1 MNDEPNPSG
10 PAVGGKHADTRDD
23 LSEALEG
30 LVAMAPLRNSSRAV
44 ENANLKPS
52 NTGPCPDLGDWFRL
66 TTGATATA
74 EKDALLSH
82 ASLCSACLARLRG
95 CQRVL
100 SSDSSPDESKE
111 MANFAALTPQWQH
124 RLAVELAHT
133 PYKTKRGVMP
143 RLYVWATAAV
153 VALLMIAIG
162 TIVWWQHANAPE
174 TLLAKAYSTSR
185 TFDLRV
191 AGAAF
196 APVGDGTHLRGET
209 TGRESA
215 PLLSARAQ
223 IERKL
228 EHNPSD
234 PHYLQLQAR
243 ADILGERYDAAIDIL
258 DRLLATAP
266 VTPSMLTDDGSAYF
280 LRGSATGSENDRATA
295 LDYLR
300 RADELAPNDPVVLF
314 NEALVMEDRGQ
325 VMNAVETWN
334 RYLKF
339 EVDPKWLEEGRQRL
353 KSLEDKLNQM
363 KSHESRMEQHL
374 ASPRSMRA
382 LAADPATLVGI
393 DEELSTTMLP
403 TLLDAAFP
411 LPVDRSRGSPCDE
424 KCLAARSLLR
434 SLASS
439 LESHHQD
446 PWLTQFLPSDF
457 SHTNDHFSQ
466 AAHTLSHAIDED
478 NRGEYHAAEDLS
490 LEARGLF
497 DEFGNAAGADRAD
510 VERVYSMARSF
521 TFAPC
526 HQIIQELLPKL
537 RNFAWMEIQ
546 TLTVDATCDMSP
558 GSGTL
563 NNPIFAKTVHLAQA
577 HRYVLLELRARNT
590 VGGLAAEA
598 GDTETVWRN
607 NMETLRA
614 FYEGD
619 YPPFRA
625 ATTMSGFALL
635 EDSTPRL
642 HLDLLVNEEALALFS
657 LSQNRAS
664 EAWQR
669 TSVIRAAIRA
679 GSLQEARRQIALSEK
694 ETSLG
699 PQQKGLRGPQAE
711 AEVDM
716 ANLYLDRGDL
726 KSAAEMLDAAHNHM
740 VGEDNSFQ
748 LRNYAVARGEL
759 ELAQGHPDRSESM
772 LRKTILQE
780 ESEAKDAG
788 RENISY
794 ARRDRDLY
802 AALAAIWLA
811 QGRPGVD
818 ILALWERYRLRILG
832 ETVPACPGVRLDCL
846 VPQVERSLDHVLRP
860 ASGDLLVGQIALRD
874 RILLYRADGR
884 NVVWKQNPLRR
895 DDLLRSSA
903 TLERVTSTP
912 STSQAVVD
920 QAARRLGDMMFG
932 DLRAPSASN
941 SILMLE
947 PDPLLG
953 NVPWPAVET
962 ASGSIGLHFN
972 VEEAPTVLERDHTFT
987 EGIQGR
993 PLIVGASAVGGDHEL
1008 LPEVL
1013 REART
1018 VAGVEAHST
1027 TLLAGDAT
1035 EAKVAAHLASAPL
1048 IHFAGHAMLYGDSTR
1063 LLLAPAGGAGDKPY
1077 LDRAMFLKDPPKAAR
1092 LVVFSACATGK
1103 REEGWDHGMGDIVD
1117 TLASL
1122 GVPEVVATR
1131 WQIDSA
1137 SAVPMM
1143 STFYRGLAGGLR
1155 VPQALTAARLSLIRD
1170 ARYRHPYYWAAY
1182 YASGVGTT
1190 DLREV
1195 FHGDSK

>member
-52 NTGPCPDLGDWFRL
+52 NAGPCPDLGDWFRL
-66 TTGATATA
+66 TTGTTATA

-82 ASLCSACLARLRG
+82 ASVCSACLAWLRG

-100 SSDSSPDESKE
+100 SSDSSPEESKE
-111 MANFAALTPQWQH
+111 MANFASLTPQWQH
-124 RLAVELAHT
+124 QLAVELAHT
-133 PYKTKRGVMP
+133 PYKAKRRIMP
-143 RLYVWATAAV
+143 RLYVWATAAAT
-153 VALLMIAIG
+153 ALVMIATG
-162 TIVWWQHANAPE
+162 TLVWFQQTNAPE
-174 TLLAKAYSTSR
+174 RLLANAYTTSR

-191 AGAAF
+191 PGAGF
-196 APVGDGTHLRGET
+196 APVVSDTHLRGGT
-209 TGRESA
+209 TGREPA

-234 PHYLQLQAR
+234 PHWLQLQAR

-266 VTPSMLTDDGSAYF
+266 VTPTMLTDDGSAYF
-280 LRGSATGSENDRATA
+280 LRGAATGNENDRATA

-339 EVDPKWLEEGRQRL
+339 ERDPKWLDEGRQRL
-353 KSLEDKLNQM
+353 KSLEDRLNQM
-363 KSHESRMEQHL
+363 KSHESRMEQRL

-382 LAADPATLVGI
+382 LAADPATLGSI

-424 KCLAARSLLR
+424 RCLAARSLLR

-457 SHTNDHFSQ
+457 SHSNDHFSQ

-490 LEARGLF
+490 LEAHELF
-497 DEFGNAAGADRAD
+497 DKLGNAAGKNRAD
-510 VERVYSMARSF
+510 VERVFSLSRSF

-526 HQIIQELLPKL
+526 HQISQELLPKL
-537 RNFAWMEIQ
+537 SDFGWMEIQ

-558 GSGTL
+558 GTAAM
-563 NNPIFAKTVHLAQA
+563 NNPALKRAVQLAQA
-577 HRYVLLELRARNT
+577 HHYVLLELRAKSM
-590 VGGLAAEA
+590 VGAMAAQA
-598 GDTETVWRN
+598 GDTETVWGK
-607 NMETLRA
+607 NMETLRE
-614 FYEGD
+614 FYQGD

-625 ATTMSGFALL
+625 ATVMSGLAFL

-642 HLDLLVNEEALALFS
+642 RLDLLVNKEALNLFS

-664 EAWQR
+664 VAWQR
-669 TSVIRAAIRA
+669 TAFIRAAIRA
-679 GSLQEARRQIALSEK
+679 GSLQEAREQIALSEK
-694 ETSLG
+694 ESAPG
-699 PQQKGLRGPQAE
+699 SEQKGLHGLQAE
-711 AEVDM
+711 NEVYM

-726 KSAAEMLDAAHNHM
+726 KSAAQMLDTAHNHM
-740 VGEDNSFQ
+740 VGQDNSFQ

-759 ELAQGHPDRSESM
+759 ELAQGHPDAAESL

-780 ESEAKDAG
+780 ESEAKGAG

-802 AALAAIWLA
+802 AELAGVWFAE
-811 QGRPGVD
+811 GRPGVD

-832 ETVPACPGVRLDCL
+832 EAVPACPGVRLDCL

-860 ASGDLLVGQIALRD
+860 ADGDLLVGQIALRD
-874 RILLYRADGR
+874 RVLLYGADGR

-903 TLERVTSTP
+903 TLERVTNAP

-920 QAARRLGDMMFG
+920 QAAHRMGDMLFS

-962 ASGSIGLHFN
+962 ASGPIGLHFN
-972 VEEAPTVLERDHTFT
+972 VEEAPTVLESDHTFT
-987 EGIQGR
+987 EGIRGR
-993 PLIVGASAVGGDHEL
+993 PLIVGASAVGGDYEF

-1013 REART
+1013 REARA

-1027 TLLAGDAT
+1027 TLLAADAT
-1035 EAKVAAHLASAPL
+1035 QPKVAAHMASAPL

-1195 FHGDSK
+1195 FHGDTK